1 MSPHLWGQAA
11 LPMGEEGFLG
21 ELWVLLDHPPP
32 PDPGLLAS
40 VSWRE
45 IQPLG
50 SCWPLGSRGKIVSS
64 R

>member
-1 MSPHLWGQAA
+1 M
-11 LPMGEEGFLG
+11 PMGEEGFLG
-21 ELWVLLDHPPP
+21 ELWVLLDPPPP